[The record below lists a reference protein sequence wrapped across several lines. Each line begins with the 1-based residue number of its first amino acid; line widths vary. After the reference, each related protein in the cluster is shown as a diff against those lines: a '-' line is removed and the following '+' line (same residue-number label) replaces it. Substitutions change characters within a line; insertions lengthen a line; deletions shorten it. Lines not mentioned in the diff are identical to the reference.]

1 MTTLIAVIRQS
12 AAFLSV
18 HSGGCLRQGR
28 EPQPRGTGLWRCRY
42 YWPCQEGGGYNLVV
56 EVFKA
61 NGNQLS
67 QRNVELG
74 GGPKMKVPKWALDF
88 GKAPIAPA
96 LDDEDVP
103 QGFEF
108 FDSGSA
114 GIGVSPDVLLEKQ

>member
-1 MTTLIAVIRQS
+1 
-12 AAFLSV
+12 
-18 HSGGCLRQGR
+18 
-28 EPQPRGTGLWRCRY
+28 
-42 YWPCQEGGGYNLVV
+42 
-56 EVFKA
+56 
-61 NGNQLS
+61 
-67 QRNVELG
+67 
-74 GGPKMKVPKWALDF
+74 MKVPKWALDF